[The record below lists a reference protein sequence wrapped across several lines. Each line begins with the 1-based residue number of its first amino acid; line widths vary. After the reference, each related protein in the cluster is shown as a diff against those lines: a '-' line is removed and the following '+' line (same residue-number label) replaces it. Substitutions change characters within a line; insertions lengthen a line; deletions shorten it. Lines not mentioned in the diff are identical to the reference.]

1 MTLSIRFGT
10 LGAAA
15 ITPGA
20 LVAPASDRD
29 DVKITATAARDRSR
43 AEAFAAEHGIRDVL
57 DSYRQVVEHPEV
69 NAVYNPLP
77 IHLHKEW
84 TIAAL
89 RAGKHVL
96 CEKPFACNAAEAE
109 EMARVARET
118 GLVLMEAMHSRHH
131 PLFARAAEI
140 VASGVLGPVSRFEG
154 WLNVDIREDDDL
166 RRRYELGGGA
176 LMDLGVYPLTWACFL
191 LGERPQILSA
201 RARARTGNPNVD
213 IGMDAELRYPSGASG
228 HISCAMSSDRKHTDN
243 AIVVEGMRGTLRV
256 LNPLVPQYGHKI
268 ELTIDGVTR
277 EETQS
282 RRSSYAYQLDA
293 FVDAVVAGGEI
304 LTDADSAVSVMHLVD
319 DCYRGADLPLRGLRL
334 T

>member
-1 MTLSIRFGT
+1 MTLPIRFGT

-20 LVAPASDRD
+20 LIAPARDRD
-29 DVKITATAARDRSR
+29 DVTITATAARDRSR
-43 AEAFAAEHGIRDVL
+43 AEAFAVEHGILEVV
-57 DSYRQVVEHPEV
+57 DSYREVIERPDV

-77 IHLHKEW
+77 INLHKEW

-96 CEKPFACNAAEAE
+96 CEKPLACNAAEAE
-109 EMARVARET
+109 EMASVARET

-131 PLFARAAEI
+131 PLFARATEI

-154 WLNVDIREDDDL
+154 WFKIDIPEDDEL

-176 LMDLGVYPLTWACFL
+176 LMDLGVYPLTWACFV

-201 RARARTGNPNVD
+201 RARATTGNPNVD
-213 IGMDAELRYPSGASG
+213 IKMDAELDYPSGATG
-228 HISCAMSSDRKHTDN
+228 HISCAMSSDREHTDN
-243 AIVVEGMRGTLRV
+243 AFVVEGTRGALRV

-277 EETQS
+277 EETLS

-293 FVDAVVAGGEI
+293 FVAAVVAGGEI
-304 LTDADSAVSVMHLVD
+304 LTDADSAVSVMRLVD
-319 DCYRGADLPLRGLRL
+319 DCYRSADLPLRGLEL
-334 T
+334 A